1 MEADLVGAGRIGV
14 GSDRREVVGGF
25 NQPFHYVRGLETRQ
39 LDTSVWRNPALN
51 VERLHEHAV
60 CRTTSRQEDGKARP

>member
-51 VERLHEHAV
+51 VERLHEHLSLIHISEP
-60 CRTTSRQEDGKARP
+60 TRPRLI